1 MMEHFAWTVSMSSSS
16 SGASFIPFLQILL
29 KEKKTQHSVCIAF
42 ISAHFNIVYGL
53 LVVLRNAI
61 STEPYILLLF
71 SQLCPGEIS
80 NNFLIVTLLT
90 SLHMIGLIAHPVNI
104 SSRSCSFGSYC

>member
-53 LVVLRNAI
+53 LVVLRNPI

-80 NNFLIVTLLT
+80 TIFLVRYSAKFSSQDLALSVVIVEVY
-90 SLHMIGLIAHPVNI
+90 MRAV
-104 SSRSCSFGSYC
+104 